1 MYFRR
6 ALSLLMSR
14 FSWGLWIAVVRE
26 VWNGRWQ
33 NAWVIAMAFCGDCT
47 LALGK

>member
-1 MYFRR
+1 MCCRM

-14 FSWGLWIAVVRE
+14 FSWGSWIVV
-26 VWNGRWQ
+26 VGGWQ
-33 NAWVIAMAFCGDCT
+33 NAWVIAMAFCGACT